1 MVIIRKVKA
10 QYVIASGKRDEV
22 IEAVQTRFGRA
33 PNYMESS
40 ILMYGE
46 EDSGLEVV
54 KLSLEGEEI
63 KVLVTITDQDLLQ
76 FFNDLLGEPIRLKG

>member
-1 MVIIRKVKA
+1 MIIRKVKA